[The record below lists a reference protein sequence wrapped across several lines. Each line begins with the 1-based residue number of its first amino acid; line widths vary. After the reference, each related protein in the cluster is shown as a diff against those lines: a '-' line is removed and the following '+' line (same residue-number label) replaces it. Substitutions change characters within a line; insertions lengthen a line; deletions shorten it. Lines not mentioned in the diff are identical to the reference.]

1 MSMFAFCARRLVWV
15 LWDCNMGVG
24 EQGFPFV
31 GKPGPVASAAFELAP
46 AIVPAAASGMPDLT
60 FPMATLVFFQFV
72 FAAITVIILA
82 GSVLGRMNFKA
93 WVIFCPVWM
102 TCVYTVGAFSL
113 WGGGWLASLGDV
125 VVCGGHVIHV
135 ACGT

>member
-1 MSMFAFCARRLVWV
+1 MVRPGMLCKATKVAAASCQALLPEFSRPGDGSSISFSAVLLVWL
-15 LWDCNMGVG
+15 LWAYNLGFG
-24 EQGFPFV
+24 EQWFPFV

-93 WVIFCPVWM
+93 WVI
-102 TCVYTVGAFSL
+102 
-113 WGGGWLASLGDV
+113 
-125 VVCGGHVIHV
+125 
-135 ACGT
+135 